1 MSKHN
6 KKIEVKTV
14 SMVAIKNKITELL
27 AKEIEEGAVISSAL
41 TSDGVPY
48 FYLLKN
54 GEEYR
59 FGGIVDYKHIDYSYY
74 VTVTIFKGKVPLVT
88 FYRTRNSER
97 FATTLEDMNEF
108 NEGVENRSANRFLP
122 TSRVFEGKHVA
133 RYVRRLPKFKTV
145 PSYLIK
151 VVRRRGSYQ
160 VWNTRTN
167 KSIILN
173 FPPK

>member
-54 GEEYR
+54 GAEYR
-59 FGGIVDYKHIDYSYY
+59 FGGIVDYKHTYNNYY
-74 VTVTIFKGKVPLVT
+74 VTVTIFNFINIWRKYTACSSKGL
-88 FYRTRNSER
+88 YRVWDIGKNQRWCGR
-97 FATTLEDMNEF
+97 
-108 NEGVENRSANRFLP
+108 RSF
-122 TSRVFEGKHVA
+122 
-133 RYVRRLPKFKTV
+133 
-145 PSYLIK
+145 
-151 VVRRRGSYQ
+151 
-160 VWNTRTN
+160 W
-167 KSIILN
+167 
-173 FPPK
+173 